1 MSIKTLCV
9 TFGFSLSSTWPY
21 YQHHDP
27 TKWQT
32 ETLLARC
39 QVTAQAPLGKKQV
52 NMPHQQSIPG
62 LWFYSLLKGFKHFL
76 SNIDTHPHRLHCS
89 ALPPRFFAEE
99 LDHDAAS
106 ELSVIG
112 CERDVKS
119 KSGLLIRGR
128 ERVRIM
134 T

>member
-39 QVTAQAPLGKKQV
+39 QVHSSGSPGQKTGQHAPPAKHPRSVVLFSPEGLQTFSVKHRYASAPTA
-52 NMPHQQSIPG
+52 
-62 LWFYSLLKGFKHFL
+62 LL
-76 SNIDTHPHRLHCS
+76 C
-89 ALPPRFFAEE
+89 APPRFFAEE

>member
-21 YQHHDP
+21 CQHHDP

-32 ETLLARC
+32 ETYQLDAKF
-39 QVTAQAPLGKKQV
+39 TAQAPLGKKQV
-52 NMPHQQSIPG
+52 NMPPPAKHPRSVVLFSPEG
-62 LWFYSLLKGFKHFL
+62 LQTFSVKHRYAYAPTALL
-76 SNIDTHPHRLHCS
+76 C
-89 ALPPRFFAEE
+89 APPRFFAEE

-106 ELSVIG
+106 ELSVTG